1 MPQIWSTFACKLGES
16 IISYRRKPPVTLL
29 GLVRWPV
36 GGAVCRGL
44 LVVVLLRVFNF
55 LIFKWVKNGEERE
68 RVEGGVAALRD
79 SGLLLAVAG

>member
-1 MPQIWSTFACKLGES
+1 M
-16 IISYRRKPPVTLL
+16 
-29 GLVRWPV
+29 
-36 GGAVCRGL
+36 
-44 LVVVLLRVFNF
+44 VVLLRVFNF